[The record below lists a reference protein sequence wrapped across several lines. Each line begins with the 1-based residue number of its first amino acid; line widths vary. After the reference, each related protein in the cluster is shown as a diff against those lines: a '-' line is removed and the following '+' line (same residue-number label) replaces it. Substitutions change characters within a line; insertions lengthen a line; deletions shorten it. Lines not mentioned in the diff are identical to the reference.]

1 MATSASCGSLGS
13 GVLSNDCSDRRADLI
28 VRTGD
33 HAVDSVSRQ
42 IAPYSKATLG
52 PVLSS
57 TSHAILRAPGIP
69 VTHRLTADIGM
80 PDLGL
85 EFHNRWS
92 ERVFCRDLDIDI
104 IATTFVWGPRR
115 ARERAT
121 QMGDI
126 LVITHGVCQNLRAA
140 IRVDIS
146 QLFRN
151 PTRSI
156 GSHQPMRRGENEKCC
171 S

>member
-1 MATSASCGSLGS
+1 MRTTAYPGKLRPIKHRQNLSFPPTRGS
-13 GVLSNDCSDRRADLI
+13 
-28 VRTGD
+28 
-33 HAVDSVSRQ
+33 
-42 IAPYSKATLG
+42 
-52 PVLSS
+52 
-57 TSHAILRAPGIP
+57 IP

-85 EFHNRWS
+85 EFHNWWF
-92 ERVFCRDLDIDI
+92 ERVLCRDRDVDI
-104 IATTFVWGPRR
+104 IVPTFVRSPWRTW
-115 ARERAT
+115 ERAT

-126 LVITHGVCQNLRAA
+126 LVITHGVCRNLRAA
-140 IRVDIS
+140 IRMDIS

-156 GSHQPMRRGENEKCC
+156 GSHQPNATVGEKRKKAD